1 MKAIETTKDFEQIIA
16 SSASKPIF
24 LFKHSSRCGVS
35 SAAWQEFS
43 DFMENTDIKEA
54 FDFARVLVVEHRP
67 VSLHIAAETTIPHQ
81 SPQVLLIKDGAAIWN
96 TSHWAIKKGKL
107 EEIATTHSNVS

>member
-1 MKAIETTKDFEQIIA
+1 MKAIETTKDFEQVLT
-16 SSASKPIF
+16 SSSEKPVF
-24 LFKHSSRCGVS
+24 LFKHSTRCGVS
-35 SAAWQEFS
+35 SAAWQEFA
-43 DFMENTDIKEA
+43 DFMDNADISET

-96 TSHWAIKKGKL
+96 TSHWAIRKDKL
-107 EEIATTHSNVS
+107 EEIATVHSTVA